1 MLLLS
6 GRALESRLL
15 VRAERVLRAS
25 YPSVVSSSHVVVL
38 NLSVLPHLA
47 CLRLRCAPVRRV
59 HVLARVP
66 VDGSAVSLG
75 RVVDGLGVVA
85 VRRVAKLV
93 HSVLLRAAAPR
104 IRAEELAVV
113 PLLVRRLEVVLSG
126 ATTYLL
132 LLCGSA
138 RPASCRHGV
147 ARVPLGGE
155 GRVLGERV
163 VVAALALDRAVVHVA
178 GHHFALL
185 AVDQVVFIY
194 VFRDGLLARRLRA
207 AALAHRGRA
216 ARALR
221 VLSARDI
228 ATSDRAPCRG
238 PDGRRLGGDLL
249 DGAIQIAAV
258 LHNLVLNAFGGDGA
272 ASLRLDGVPRAVL
285 HAIQLLAAAQ
295 IVAHLLLDDDG
306 VLGELTQLL
315 LGIRVSD

>member
-1 MLLLS
+1 M
-6 GRALESRLL
+6 
-15 VRAERVLRAS
+15 
-25 YPSVVSSSHVVVL
+25 
-38 NLSVLPHLA
+38 
-47 CLRLRCAPVRRV
+47 
-59 HVLARVP
+59 LARVP

-113 PLLVRRLEVVLSG
+113 PLLVRRLEVVLSA

-132 LLCGSA
+132 LLCGGA

-185 AVDQVVFIY
+185 AVYQVVCIY

-221 VLSARDI
+221 VLSARDV

-238 PDGRRLGGDLL
+238 PDGRRLGGHLL

-272 ASLRLDGVPRAVL
+272 ARLRLDGVPRAVL